1 MAEKNPLS
9 IFSTRK
15 ILLPILIGVGVAG
28 FLIWRD
34 MRNDGDV
41 LAEIIRNWTWQA
53 SGFLVLAMCFGI
65 MRDLMYMYRL
75 RLLSDKKLLSEAL
88 HWLSLL
94 FRWKAFP
101 SDAVRQS

>member
-15 ILLPILIGVGVAG
+15 ILLPILLGVGVAG

-65 MRDLMYMYRL
+65 MRDLMYMYRI
-75 RLLSDKKLLSEAL
+75 R
-88 HWLSLL
+88 
-94 FRWKAFP
+94 
-101 SDAVRQS
+101 